1 MPAAEEDETD
11 GLPEG
16 GAGSLL
22 AVAVDTARSPSPR
35 GFGPTG
41 PTQPTT
47 LAHQAPPSS
56 PAAAMAQ
63 RVRRM
68 VEEKLAAPPP
78 SSATPGP
85 RGLSRLPVAMAARR
99 EQETAARP
107 VF

>member
-22 AVAVDTARSPSPR
+22 AVAVDT
-35 GFGPTG
+35 
-41 PTQPTT
+41 
-47 LAHQAPPSS
+47 APPSS